1 MVESPTEDYATFTD
15 CVTNATRASLDTF
28 KGGAF
33 RNEINDQMS
42 ITAMFNPMLES
53 SVVTAEEKKTLRLGR
68 DLTAPFEAAP
78 SMDEVHCRMGRYLK
92 EVIPLFLGGENF
104 ELPPIQIISLTVRLI
119 LRLRLEKMVGLL
131 KFLQVRPVHI
141 QVLNGSRYGM
151 PQCFLF
157 L

>member
-1 MVESPTEDYATFTD
+1 V
-15 CVTNATRASLDTF
+15 DTF

-33 RNEINDQMS
+33 RNEINDQMG
-42 ITAMFNPMLES
+42 ITATFNLMLES

-104 ELPPIQIISLTVRLI
+104 ELPPIQIIKPDGTADFALTIGEDGRAVEVPAGPPGTYPSLEMGQGTGCPSVSFSY
-119 LRLRLEKMVGLL
+119 E
-131 KFLQVRPVHI
+131 
-141 QVLNGSRYGM
+141 S
-151 PQCFLF
+151 
-157 L
+157 